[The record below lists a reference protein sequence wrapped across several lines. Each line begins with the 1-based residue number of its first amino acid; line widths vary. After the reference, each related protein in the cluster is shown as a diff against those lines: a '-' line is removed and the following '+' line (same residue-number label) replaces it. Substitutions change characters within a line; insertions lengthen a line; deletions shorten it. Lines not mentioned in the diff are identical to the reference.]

1 MFKQWMAGVLALWS
15 VGAWAEDQLCAVVL
29 IEIAQELSF
38 ERQAFEAT
46 MRINNGL
53 DTIALDELQIQV
65 LFEDDQGNVVT
76 ASSDPNAE
84 GAAFFIRL
92 DDSQNLNNL
101 QSGDNGAVTNGQVP
115 AKASGVLRWLIIPTA
130 GSAGDSLAGKRYKV
144 GAALSYNAGGKV
156 ESLTVTPDTITVKP
170 QPQLTL
176 DYFLTQHVIA
186 DDAFTPEIE
195 APEPY
200 TLGVRIRN
208 SGRGEAK
215 SVKLE
220 SAQPRIVGNELGLAI
235 NFRITNSFVDEA
247 PAAPT
252 LLLDFGQIAPGKNRN
267 GRWLMESTLSGEFI
281 DFSASFTHPDE
292 LGGRLT
298 SLLDATHARFLL
310 RDVLVDLPTRDRV
323 RDFLAL
329 VGDDLYI
336 FESDST
342 GQADNAPCLDCT
354 PVNRLNGSLSGSST
368 LRSLTVSAQ
377 PGLGYVRVADPYQ
390 GSKGLQRV
398 LRSNGSTLS
407 PHNAWLSKERAED
420 GRTFNYYLNLFD
432 TQPDSQYSVEFGELS
447 QEPKAPVLQAIMD
460 RSAHEGGQ
468 VGFLVRASDPN
479 GTIPT
484 LSAEGLPSGAT
495 FKDEGQGRGTFSWAP
510 LQGQAGR
517 YVVNFMASDGELG
530 ASLPVGIQIF
540 RQGDSDGDGMDDA
553 WEQEH
558 FGNLDRD
565 GVGDFDGDGVSDLDE
580 FGNRTDPKVADAT
593 PLPPQLLSPAD
604 NAQVTDLYPALRVS
618 NSPTQ
623 VSGQSLSYWFELYA
637 DEALSQLLAKSAAVS
652 PGSNSTEWVVKP
664 DQLEPDA
671 DLYDNRRYYWRVKVS
686 NDKGSSEWL
695 NGRFFINTA
704 NDAPTAP
711 VLLSPTPMGL
721 VADTRPLFSFNNS
734 LDVDEEP
741 LTYRV
746 RVFGEDDDDFSQP
759 LTEVSGLL
767 PGADGVTSWQSPVA
781 LEEDR
786 FYFWLV
792 EAQDPQGAVTPSEPS
807 LFGVSLSNK
816 APSAPGLAWPLQ
828 GQRIAES
835 EGVTLRLDAA
845 NDPERRP
852 LSYRIQLD
860 DNERFDGVDKLDSD
874 WFSAG
879 AEGIQWPVPGAL
891 EENRVYHW
899 RARASDGEQ
908 ESEWLAGSF
917 QVNQFQESPPLPAV
931 DNPANGAWLEVRN
944 PRLAVHPVQDA
955 DGDTLSYEFEL
966 YAEQGEQALASQVT
980 GELHWT
986 PSLTLDDNRWYR
998 WRVRA
1003 LDATG
1008 LYSPWSDWLR
1018 FFVNE
1023 NGVDDAPSLSFV
1035 QPAEAITLSGG
1046 SVTLQ
1051 WVDSDPDSAATID
1064 LYANEQLIA
1073 SGLAEDSDGDGD
1085 RFEWSLAGVE
1095 PGTYQIKALIR
1106 DASTQVEVAACCS
1119 VTLLPPTPEVRVTPV
1134 TSLELD
1140 EYGEAVAEIEVSLSR
1155 GPKAGQSVT
1164 LNLAISDASE
1174 ARLLN
1179 QPAYL
1184 YFTADNWQ
1192 TPQRIRVQGVDDCSI
1207 DGTQPVGLQLL
1218 PLQSSDNDFA
1228 GLDPEDVLLSTLD
1241 NEVEGQL
1248 LFVCHYQVVA
1258 RGEVGEDG
1266 MVDISLRPE
1275 LLNTGVALTE
1285 VTATPSLQGGDLSV
1299 SGASPVRFS
1308 KVLTGIRSQAHDTI
1322 VLRQPADQP
1331 LQFSR
1336 LHWDIVPG
1344 AAAPVSE
1351 LGDEG
1356 GSLKG
1361 TSQDDILHGG
1371 AGNDQLVGSLGDDVL
1386 IGGAG
1391 EDILDGGAGN
1401 DSFIVEGNDPS
1412 AKYFMG
1418 GSDYDRILGGEGD
1431 DVLRMTR
1438 FEGQYHVELI
1448 DGGAGRNRIEGTA
1461 GADNLDLRTTELR
1474 NIEAIDGL
1482 AGNDRIFASQGSDQ
1496 IIGGPGDDLLY
1507 GEGGDDSFLVS
1518 GQDQGIDKLNGGL
1531 GFDQVVG
1538 SAGDD
1543 RIGLSYFAQDF
1554 TVERIDGGD
1563 GRNVIS
1569 GDEAANILDFS
1580 NSELLNIDLID
1591 GGGGDDGITG
1601 SAGNDVIYGGPGSN
1615 WLLGGGGDDTFW
1627 FRDQGTELNHYDG
1640 GEGQDRLLGGA
1651 SDDVLLQLH
1660 FGAASNIEEIDGNGG
1675 RNLIRGTAERNVFDF
1690 SGMHL
1695 QAIALIEG
1703 LAGNDQIIGSQ
1714 DADVIAGGLGNDLL
1728 DGQGGDDTFLVES
1741 DHGPSTY
1748 IGGEGGD
1755 RILATEGDDLIRLER
1770 FDGDYRV
1777 ERIDGGGGLNVIVP
1791 RGMYDTVRTFDF
1803 SATELVNIA
1812 YIQAHYRSPLIGSA
1826 GNDELRGDAS
1836 GNHLF
1841 GGPGNDVL
1849 RPGRGNDY
1857 LYGGPGDDRY
1867 HFEGGR
1873 DFIEE
1878 RGLAED
1884 QDRVLLHLPHGPE
1897 QIFLIQSGD
1906 SLQLRFSGATDILTL
1921 LGWFS
1926 DPGNRIARIELT
1938 DGRYLP
1944 EHRVEALLAV
1954 MSTVSQYP
1962 SGRTPEDQ
1970 ARLDEALVQAWV
1982 MP

>member
-1 MFKQWMAGVLALWS
+1 MFKQWMAGLLALWS
-15 VGAWAEDQLCAVVL
+15 VGAWAEEQLCAVVL

-76 ASSDPNAE
+76 ASSDPNAQ

-92 DDSQNLNNL
+92 DDTQNLNNL
-101 QSGDNGAVTNGQVP
+101 QSGDNGAVTDGQVP

-130 GSAGDSLAGKRYKV
+130 GSAGDSLAGKRYSV

-176 DYFLTQHVIA
+176 DYFLTQEVIA

-252 LLLDFGQIAPGKNRN
+252 LLLDFGQIAPGQNRN
-267 GRWLMESTLSGEFI
+267 GRWLMESSLSGKFI

-310 RDVLVDLPTRDRV
+310 RDVLVDLPTRDRI
-323 RDFLAL
+323 RDFLAFI
-329 VGDDLYI
+329 GDDLYV

-354 PVNRLNGSLSGSST
+354 PVNRLSGSLSGSST
-368 LRSLTVSAQ
+368 LRTLSVSAQ

-398 LRSNGSTLS
+398 LRSNGVALS

-420 GRTFNYYLNLFD
+420 GRTFTYYLNLFD
-432 TQPDSQYSVEFGELS
+432 TQADSQYSVEFGELS
-447 QEPKAPVLQAIMD
+447 QEPKAPVFQHIMD

-468 VGFLVRASDPN
+468 IGFLVRASDPN
-479 GTIPT
+479 GTVPV

-495 FKDEGQGRGTFSWAP
+495 FTDEGQGRGTFYWTP

-517 YVVNFMASDGELG
+517 YVVNFIASDGELS
-530 ASLPVGIQIF
+530 ASLPVGMQIF

-565 GVGDFDGDGVSDLDE
+565 GAGDFDGDGVSDLDE
-580 FGNRTDPKVADAT
+580 FNSRTDPKVADAT

-604 NAQVTDLYPALRVS
+604 NAQVSDLYPALRVS

-623 VSGQSLSYWFELYA
+623 ISGQSLSYWFELYA
-637 DEALSQLLAKSAAVS
+637 DEAMSELLAKSAAIG
-652 PGSNSTEWVVKP
+652 PGGNSTEWVVKP
-664 DQLEPDA
+664 DQLEPGA
-671 DLYDNRRYYWRVKVS
+671 DLHDNRRYYWRVKVS
-686 NDKGSSEWL
+686 SDKASSEWL

-711 VLLSPTPMGL
+711 VLLSPTPLGL

-734 LDVDEEP
+734 LDLDEDP
-741 LTYRV
+741 LTYRI
-746 RVFGEDDDDFSQP
+746 RVFGEDDDDFSAP
-759 LTEVSGLL
+759 LAEVSGLL
-767 PGADGVTSWQSPVA
+767 PGADGVTSWQSPVDF
-781 LEEDR
+781 EEDR

-792 EAQDPQGAVTPSEPS
+792 EAHDPQGAVTPSEPS

-845 NDPERRP
+845 SDPERRP

-860 DNERFDGVDKLDSD
+860 DNERFDGAEKLDSD
-874 WFSAG
+874 WFSGG
-879 AEGIQWPVPGAL
+879 AEGIQWQVPGAL

-899 RARASDGEQ
+899 RARASDGEL

-917 QVNQFQESPPLPAV
+917 QVNQFQESPPLPVA
-931 DNPANGAWLEVRN
+931 DNPAAGAWVEVRN
-944 PRLAVHPVQDA
+944 PRLAVHPVQDP
-955 DGDTLSYEFEL
+955 DGDALSYEFEL

-980 GELHWT
+980 GEQYWT
-986 PSLTLDDNRWYR
+986 PALTLDDNSWYR

-1035 QPAEAITLSGG
+1035 QPTEALTLSGG
-1046 SVTLQ
+1046 TVSLQ
-1051 WVDSDPDSAATID
+1051 WVDADPDSAATID
-1064 LYANEQLIA
+1064 LYANELLIA
-1073 SGLAEDSDGDGD
+1073 SGLVEDADGDSD

-1095 PGTYQIKALIR
+1095 PGTYQIKAVIR
-1106 DASTQVEVAACCS
+1106 DASNQVEVAACCS
-1119 VTLLPPTPEVRVTPV
+1119 VTLLPPTPEISVTPL

-1140 EYGEAVAEIEVSLSR
+1140 EYGEAVAEVDVSLSR

-1164 LNLAISDASE
+1164 INLAISDASE

-1207 DGTQPVGLQLL
+1207 DGAQPVGLELL
-1218 PLQSSDNDFA
+1218 PLQSSDSDFA
-1228 GLDPEDVLLSTLD
+1228 GLDPQDVLLNTLD
-1241 NEVEGQL
+1241 NEVEEQS

-1258 RGEVGEDG
+1258 RGPVDVDG
-1266 MVDISLRPE
+1266 MVEISLRPE

-1285 VTATPSLQGGDLSV
+1285 ATATPSLQGSDLSLA
-1299 SGASPVRFS
+1299 GADAVRFS
-1308 KVLTGIRSQAHDTI
+1308 KVLTGIRSLAHDTLI
-1322 VLRQPADQP
+1322 LRQPADQP

-1356 GSLKG
+1356 GTLRG
-1361 TSQDDILHGG
+1361 TRKDDILHGG
-1371 AGNDQLVGSLGDDVL
+1371 AGNDHLVGGSGDDVL
-1386 IGGAG
+1386 IGGRG
-1391 EDILDGGAGN
+1391 EDRLQGGSGN

-1412 AKYFMG
+1412 PKHFSG
-1418 GSDYDRILGGEGD
+1418 GSGYDQILGGEGD
-1431 DVLRMTR
+1431 DVVRMTR
-1438 FEGQYHVELI
+1438 FTGGYRVELI

-1461 GADNLDLRTTELR
+1461 AADTLDLRNTELR

-1482 AGNDRIFASQGSDQ
+1482 AGGDLIRGSQGNDL
-1496 IIGGPGDDLLY
+1496 IIGGAGNDQLY
-1507 GEGGDDSFLVS
+1507 GEGGDDSFLFN
-1518 GQDQGIDKLNGGL
+1518 GQDQGFDKIHGGS
-1531 GFDQVVG
+1531 GFDQIMG
-1538 SAGDD
+1538 TEGDD
-1543 RIGLSYFAQDF
+1543 RIGLSYFGKDF
-1554 TVERIDGGD
+1554 TVERIDGRD
-1563 GRNVIS
+1563 GHDVIS
-1569 GDEAANILDFS
+1569 GDEANNTLDFS
-1580 NSELLNIDLID
+1580 SSELLNIELIE
-1591 GGGGDDGITG
+1591 GGGGNDTLTG
-1601 SAGNDVIYGGPGSN
+1601 SAGNDVIYSGSGRNRVYGGA
-1615 WLLGGGGDDTFW
+1615 GDDSLL
-1627 FRDQGTELNHYDG
+1627 FRGEGTELNQYDG
-1640 GEGQDRLLGGA
+1640 GEGQDRLLGSA
-1651 SDDVLLQLH
+1651 TDDALLLSQ
-1660 FGAASNIEEIDGNGG
+1660 FGAANSIEEIDGNGG
-1675 RNLIRGTAERNVFDF
+1675 RNIIRGTASRDILDF
-1690 SGMHL
+1690 SGVRL
-1695 QAIALIEG
+1695 QAIALIQG
-1703 LAGNDQIIGSQ
+1703 LAGNDQITGSQ
-1714 DADVIAGGLGNDLL
+1714 DADVISGGLGRNLL
-1728 DGQGGDDTFLVES
+1728 DGQGGDDRFLVES
-1741 DHGPSTY
+1741 DHGSSTF
-1748 IGGEGGD
+1748 IGGEGVD
-1755 RILATEGDDLIRLER
+1755 SILGTEGDDLIRLER

-1777 ERIDGGGGLNVIVP
+1777 ERIDGGSGLNVIVA
-1791 RGMYDTVRTFDF
+1791 RSAQNTKRFFDF

-1812 YIQAHYRSPLIGSA
+1812 YIQAFSSSPVIGSA
-1826 GNDELRGDAS
+1826 GDDELHGDGRS
-1836 GNHLF
+1836 NRLF

-1849 RPGRGNDY
+1849 RGGRGNDY
-1857 LYGGPGDDRY
+1857 LYGGPGDDSY

-1873 DFIEE
+1873 DFIED
-1878 RGLAED
+1878 RGVAED
-1884 QDRVLLHLPHGPE
+1884 QDRVLLHLPHGLE
-1897 QIFLIQSGD
+1897 QIFLVKSGD
-1906 SLQLRFSGATDILTL
+1906 NLQLRFTGATDILTL

-1926 DPGNRIARIELT
+1926 DPGNRIARIELA
-1938 DGRYLP
+1938 DGRYLA
-1944 EHRVEALLAV
+1944 ENRVEPLLAV
-1954 MSTVSQYP
+1954 MNTVKRRAKKHIP
-1962 SGRTPEDQ
+1962 ADQ
-1970 ARLDEALVQAWV
+1970 ARLDAALAEAWV
-1982 MP
+1982 TP